1 METSMIIRK
10 KFAADTGFLRDTIP
24 KEKGGDLMLKLNLF
38 ALNVTVSVQK
48 AKMTASRY
56 HDAQR
61 IKSMQDDLLTRR
73 LSYSRFI
80 R

>member
-1 METSMIIRK
+1 MDGLMIGEKRFTAGNVK
-10 KFAADTGFLRDTIP
+10 ETIP
-24 KEKGGDLMLKLNLF
+24 KVKGGDLMLKLNLF
-38 ALNVTVSVQK
+38 ALNVTVSVQR

-61 IKSMQDDLLTRR
+61 IQSIQDDMLTRR